1 MVKKI
6 KYCYNLKKTRKENH
20 MRFFTKERVV
30 NNVVLIQIKDINKNP
45 AQPRVLFSKEDL
57 KDLAESIKYNGL
69 LQPITVRINE
79 NNEYELVSGERRL
92 KAAKLAGNE
101 EVPCIVVKTDE
112 EQSAVFAL
120 LENIQRKDLNFF
132 EESLAIS
139 KLIKKWNMTQDEVA
153 TKLGKAQSTVAN
165 KLRLLKFTDEQKARI
180 LANNLTERHARAL
193 LRLPKEEEVDEFL
206 KIIIEKKLNVS
217 QTEKLIEEYFEK
229 NTKKP
234 KKTIIPIIK
243 DIRIFYNTIH
253 SAINTMKKAGIMAK
267 IQKKEEKEYIT
278 YIVKIPNKQQNN

>member
-1 MVKKI
+1 
-6 KYCYNLKKTRKENH
+6 

-278 YIVKIPNKQQNN
+278 YIVKIPNKQQNS

>member
-193 LRLPKEEEVDEFL
+193 RIQNCRNSPKFSWNAWVTRAHRKDGM
-206 KIIIEKKLNVS
+206 
-217 QTEKLIEEYFEK
+217 EY
-229 NTKKP
+229 
-234 KKTIIPIIK
+234 
-243 DIRIFYNTIH
+243 
-253 SAINTMKKAGIMAK
+253 G
-267 IQKKEEKEYIT
+267 Q
-278 YIVKIPNKQQNN
+278 